1 MSLKLFGKNAVV
13 YAIGN
18 VGLRAASFMLIP
30 LYTHSLSMKNYG
42 LLMTLLLTIQFMLIV
57 MNCGMRAGL
66 VRFTKE
72 YEKNNR
78 VSVLLGTSCFI
89 NILGGLVITGVSLTF
104 LIPFFRGVLHSENV
118 YLYVCLSCCIS
129 LLQSLSI
136 HIMAYYRA
144 QNKSIKFMIA
154 GIIAAGILFV
164 ASYIF
169 LYTLRMGIIGALLA
183 KIATYAII
191 LLLVSFDVFSRT
203 GIRISFTLVP
213 TLMRFGLPL
222 IFSMSGEFVIVG
234 ASIYLLSLLS
244 GLEAVAIY
252 SLGHKLAAVLAIILI
267 LPFQQSFG
275 PFVFTNLDSAQIKKQ
290 MSQLLTYL
298 VLAISGVSFCIL
310 FGSRLLLPLIAPPEY
325 SSAYMVILLLLP
337 GMAFIGMYYFA
348 ETLLK
353 TVRKTHIIGLTMTVC
368 AIFSVMLN
376 YVLIQFLSWYGA
388 IIATNVSFILAGSI
402 LLIVGVN
409 KFPIPIEWRRLG
421 VAIGLFLAVIMVNLT
436 LLTVDNSNYYWISI
450 AAICA
455 MGCILHFGSFYDERE
470 KLLFRNVVAKVK
482 TISPGFHR

>member
-18 VGLRAASFMLIP
+18 VGLRAASFLLIP

-42 LLMTLLLTIQFMLIV
+42 LLMTLLLTTQFMLIV
-57 MNCGMRAGL
+57 MNCGMRACL

-78 VSVLLGTSCFI
+78 ISVLLGTSCFV
-89 NILGGLVITGVSLTF
+89 NILGGLVVTGVLLTL

-118 YLYVCLSCCIS
+118 YLYVSLSCGVS

-144 QNKSIKFMIA
+144 RNESIKFMVA
-154 GIIAAGILFV
+154 GIVAAGILFA
-164 ASYIF
+164 ASYTF
-169 LYTLRMGIIGALLA
+169 LYILHMGIIGALLA

-191 LLLVSFDVFSRT
+191 LLLISFDVFSRT
-203 GIRISFTLVP
+203 GIRISFALLP
-213 TLMRFGLPL
+213 KLMRFGLPL
-222 IFSMSGEFVIVG
+222 VFSMSSEFVIIG
-234 ASIYLLSLLS
+234 ASIYFLSLLS

-252 SLGHKLAAVLAIILI
+252 SLGHKLAAVLAIVLI

-275 PFVFTNLDSAQIKKQ
+275 PFVFANIDSPQVKKQ

-298 VLAISGVSFCIL
+298 VFAISVVSFCIL

-325 SSAYMVILLLLP
+325 SSAYIVILLLLP

-368 AIFSVMLN
+368 ALFSVTLN
-376 YVLIQFLSWYGA
+376 YVLIRFLGWYGA
-388 IIATNVSFILAGSI
+388 IIATNVSFILVGSI
-402 LLIVGVN
+402 LLIVGE
-409 KFPIPIEWRRLG
+409 KRFPIPIEWRRLG
-421 VAIGLFLAVIMVNLT
+421 VAVGLFLAVIILNLV
-436 LLTVDNSNYYWISI
+436 LLTVNNSNYYWISI
-450 AAICA
+450 MTICA

-470 KLLFRNVVAKVK
+470 KLLLRNVVEKVK
-482 TISPGFHR
+482 TILPGFQR